1 MNKRYNTL
9 PSDTA
14 AGIFTSGLLGESYVG
29 LTPGGDPEALKPGDE
44 IYLTQSA
51 VDLIQL
57 VGKYMF
63 SGGGAKP
70 ADNAAQPADVPAYLQ
85 DEASPTD
92 ETKKP

>member
-1 MNKRYNTL
+1 
-9 PSDTA
+9 
-14 AGIFTSGLLGESYVG
+14 
-29 LTPGGDPEALKPGDE
+29 
-44 IYLTQSA
+44 
-51 VDLIQL
+51 
-57 VGKYMF
+57 MF